1 MCTCIIG
8 VMYSTLSTK
17 PNIGSMNMDKKPK
30 QRSIVFSKRHDDL
43 LQRLSHELGVTYTEC
58 LQRALEALEI
68 MEARRKAEVEK

>member
-1 MCTCIIG
+1 
-8 VMYSTLSTK
+8 
-17 PNIGSMNMDKKPK
+17 MDKKPK